1 MIEFIL
7 IVATISSLMFTYNV
21 VTTPKYE
28 PSAKVFTHAQDIAYI
43 TGVDSC
49 LALEEETERIECLGK
64 LDDDVLLWR
73 LGGDSL
79 HTNLS
84 DN

>member
-1 MIEFIL
+1 MEKEKQCPVCEDTKESIFDVKDVLIHALAPNEINLRANIGRAIL
-7 IVATISSLMFTYNV
+7 G
-21 VTTPKYE
+21 E
-28 PSAKVFTHAQDIAYI
+28 
-43 TGVDSC
+43 
-49 LALEEETERIECLGK
+49 

>member
-1 MIEFIL
+1 MMEKEECPFCEDTEESIFEVRDVLINALASNEVNLRANIGRAIL
-7 IVATISSLMFTYNV
+7 G
-21 VTTPKYE
+21 E
-28 PSAKVFTHAQDIAYI
+28 
-43 TGVDSC
+43 
-49 LALEEETERIECLGK
+49 

-73 LGGDSL
+73 LGDDSL